1 PAQKGED
8 AADDGHNAAR
18 DRAEKTATRRV
29 VSGNLF
35 WHSCLERRRD
45 IISALTRSKTWEW
58 RNVAMLQ
65 RAVLVALIAVAAI
78 PIAAQGPAGWKV
90 RPDETNATLGV
101 MPTEKGFQLTGGPG
115 IFFKPPHPGE
125 PLYHARATFH

>member
-8 AADDGHNAAR
+8 AADDGQNAAR
-18 DRAEKTATRRV
+18 DRTEKTATRRV

-45 IISALTRSKTWEW
+45 IISALTRSKTWEG
-58 RNVAMLQ
+58 RRVAMLQ

-90 RPDETNATLGV
+90 RPDETNATLRG
-101 MPTEKGFQLTGGPG
+101 MPNENGLPRTGGAG
-115 IFFKPPHPGE
+115 VRSGE
-125 PLYHARATFH
+125 